1 MKISNVN
8 KQSLWPGTKKID
20 SKGQKSFSSFLDLA
34 NKDHSKEQLKEMLKN
49 INQLG
54 NKLKQQI
61 TPETVMAYKEQIQE
75 YLAYILKNYHK
86 IKRARSIDYSNL
98 YTRIEVIDQ
107 EVEEL
112 TKKFFD
118 EQRDV
123 LDIVAKVDRI
133 AGLLLDLYQ

>member
-8 KQSLWPGTKKID
+8 KQSLWPGRKRID
-20 SKGQKSFSSFLDLA
+20 SKGQKSFSSYLDLA
-34 NKDHSKEQLKEMLKN
+34 NKDHSKEQLREMLNN

-61 TPETVMAYKEQIQE
+61 TPETILAYKDLVKE

-86 IKRARSIDYSNL
+86 IKRVRSIDYSNL
-98 YTRIEVIDQ
+98 YTRVEVIDQ

-112 TKKFFD
+112 TKKFFSD
-118 EQRDV
+118 QKDI
-123 LDIVAKVDRI
+123 LDLVARVDRI
-133 AGLLLDLYQ
+133 EGLLLDLYQ